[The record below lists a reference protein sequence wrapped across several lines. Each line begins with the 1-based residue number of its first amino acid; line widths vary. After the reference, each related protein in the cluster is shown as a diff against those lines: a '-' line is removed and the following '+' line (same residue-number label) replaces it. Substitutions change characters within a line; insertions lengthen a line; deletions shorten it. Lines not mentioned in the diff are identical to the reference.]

1 LIFVVILIE
10 YNMKKPKDFVQGDM
24 FSSLLPELNNEDTP
38 LFSQEYK
45 EQNKVIDKP
54 IDYVSRKAI
63 ELHPLDFLGFFPDF
77 QNLSPEELKK
87 VKILDANR
95 TLEAYLKKEAD
106 SLTLIVETDIDKLR
120 DTVFHIEV
128 QTSYDET
135 IEDRILV
142 YNVLIKNKTKTP
154 KVKTLL
160 LNLDPNPN
168 SQLLGSQ
175 DFGTVKLQY
184 EVKNL
189 WEQSYQEIK
198 QKGLIGLLPFTPYLA
213 GGKQPEI
220 REASEI
226 IKAEITAPQ
235 EQAEMLFLL
244 AILAGRKYNTAGFK
258 LLSPSTIMNIESLR
272 NDPTAKELIHLLF
285 PDEIA
290 EAKAEGIKEG
300 KAEAKEIEKGIK
312 EGIKE
317 GIKIATDDLVRRLSN
332 VLSEEQLQ
340 KFKGDVGSM
349 TPTR

>member
-1 LIFVVILIE
+1 
-10 YNMKKPKDFVQGDM
+10 MKKPKDFVQGDM
-24 FSSLLPELNNEDTP
+24 FSSLLPELNNEDTS
-38 LFSQEYK
+38 LFSKAYK
-45 EQNKVIDKP
+45 EQQELIDKP

-63 ELHPLDFLGFFPDF
+63 ELHPFDFLSFFPDF
-77 QNLSPEELKK
+77 QNLSPDELKK

-95 TLEAYLKKEAD
+95 ILEAYLKRKTD
-106 SLTLIVETDIDKLR
+106 SLTLIVKTDIDKLR

-135 IEDRILV
+135 IDERIFL
-142 YNVLIKNKTKTP
+142 YNALIQHKTKSP
-154 KVKTLL
+154 KIKILL
-160 LNLDPNPN
+160 INLDQNPN
-168 SQLLGSQ
+168 SQLLGNH

-226 IKAEITAPQ
+226 IKAEIAAPQ

-244 AILAGRKYNTAGFK
+244 AILAGRKYNIAGFK

-290 EAKAEGIKEG
+290 EAETQGV
-300 KAEAKEIEKGIK
+300 EKGV
-312 EGIKE
+312 
-317 GIKIATDDLVRRLSN
+317 KIATENLMRRLTN

>member
-1 LIFVVILIE
+1 
-10 YNMKKPKDFVQGDM
+10 MKKDFLQGDM
-24 FSSLLPELNNEDTP
+24 FGSLLPELTNEDTP
-38 LFSQEYK
+38 LFSKEYREQQEF
-45 EQNKVIDKP
+45 IDKP

-63 ELHPLDFLGFFPDF
+63 ELHPLDFLSFFADF
-77 QNLSPEELKK
+77 KNLSAEELKK

-106 SLTLIVETDIDKLR
+106 SLTLLIETDIDKLR

-135 IEDRILV
+135 IDERILI
-142 YNVLIKNKTKTP
+142 YNVLIKNKTKRA

-160 LNLDPNPN
+160 INLDQNPN
-168 SQLLGSQ
+168 CKLLGKH
-175 DFGTVKLQY
+175 DFGTVKIQY

-198 QKGLIGLLPFTPYLA
+198 EKGLIGLLPFTPYLA

-220 REASEI
+220 LEASEI
-226 IKAEITAPQ
+226 IKEKIPESQ

-258 LLSPSTIMNIESLR
+258 LLSPSTIMNVESLR
-272 NDPTAKELIHLLF
+272 NDPTAKELIHILF

-290 EAKAEGIKEG
+290 EAR
-300 KAEAKEIEKGIK
+300 AEAKTLGEARGIEKGV
-312 EGIKE
+312 
-317 GIKIATDDLVRRLSN
+317 KIATEDFMRRLTN
-332 VLSEEQLQ
+332 VLSEEQIQ
-340 KFKGDVGSM
+340 KLKGDVGM
-349 TPTR
+349 APTR

>member
-1 LIFVVILIE
+1 
-10 YNMKKPKDFVQGDM
+10 MKNSKDFVQGDM
-24 FSSLLPELNNEDTP
+24 FGSLLPERNNEDTP

-95 TLEAYLKKEAD
+95 TLEAYLKRETD
-106 SLTLIVETDIDKLR
+106 SLTLLVETDIDKLR

-135 IEDRILV
+135 IDERILV
-142 YNVLIKNKTKTP
+142 YNVLIKHKTKTP

-168 SQLLGSQ
+168 SQLLGNH
-175 DFGTVKLQY
+175 DFGTINIQY

-198 QKGLIGLLPFTPYLA
+198 QKGLIGLLPFTPYLK
-213 GGKQPEI
+213 GGKQAEI

-226 IKAEITAPQ
+226 IIDKIAAPQ

-244 AILAGRKYNTAGFK
+244 AILAGRKYKTAGFK
-258 LLSPSTIMNIESLR
+258 LLSPSTIMNIESLKD
-272 NDPTAKELIHLLF
+272 DPTAKELIQLLF

-290 EAKAEGIKEG
+290 EAREKARAEA
-300 KAEAKEIEKGIK
+300 KAEATEDFIH
-312 EGIKE
+312 
-317 GIKIATDDLVRRLSN
+317 RFSN
-332 VLSEEQLQ
+332 VLSKEQLQ
-340 KFKGDVGSM
+340 QLKGEVGNM
-349 TPTR
+349 TPMR

>member
-1 LIFVVILIE
+1 
-10 YNMKKPKDFVQGDM
+10 MKNSKDFVQADM
-24 FSSLLPELNNEDTP
+24 FSSLLPKLNEDSP
-38 LFSQEYK
+38 LFSKEYK
-45 EQNKVIDKP
+45 EQQELIDKP

-63 ELHPLDFLGFFPDF
+63 ELHPLDFLSFFSDF
-77 QNLSPEELKK
+77 QNLSQDELKK

-95 TLEAYLKKEAD
+95 TLEAYFKKETG

-128 QTSYDET
+128 QTSYDKT
-135 IEDRILV
+135 IDERLLLYD
-142 YNVLIKNKTKTP
+142 VLIQNKTKRS

-160 LNLDPNPN
+160 INLDPNPN
-168 SQLLGSQ
+168 SRLLGSH
-175 DFGTVKLQY
+175 DFGSFKFQY

-226 IKAEITAPQ
+226 IKKEIPESQ
-235 EQAEMLFLL
+235 EQTEMLFLL

-272 NDPTAKELIHLLF
+272 NDPTAKELIHILF

-290 EAKAEGIKEG
+290 EAKADG
-300 KAEAKEIEKGIK
+300 IEKGVK
-312 EGIKE
+312 M
-317 GIKIATDDLVRRLSN
+317 ATENLMRRLTN
-332 VLSEEQLQ
+332 VLSDEQIQQL
-340 KFKGDVGSM
+340 KGEVGIVA
-349 TPTR
+349 PTQ